1 MKKDKMKNLGKTA
14 LKVGKQIIIEG
25 TVAVTAKGAA
35 QVLRV
40 GLEDGFDSVKTMN
53 VDQFLGTEEKE
64 AKKQAKKKKKK
75 IKKEVKENDIIDR
88 RMQEKAGKEE

>member
-1 MKKDKMKNLGKTA
+1 MNKDKMKNLGKTA

-25 TVAVTAKGAA
+25 TIAVTAKGAA

-53 VDQFLGTEEKE
+53 VDQFLGTEAKEEK
-64 AKKQAKKKKKK
+64 KKAKKKKKK
-75 IKKEVKENDIIDR
+75 IQKEVKNDIIER
-88 RMQEKAGKEE
+88 RMQEKAEVEK